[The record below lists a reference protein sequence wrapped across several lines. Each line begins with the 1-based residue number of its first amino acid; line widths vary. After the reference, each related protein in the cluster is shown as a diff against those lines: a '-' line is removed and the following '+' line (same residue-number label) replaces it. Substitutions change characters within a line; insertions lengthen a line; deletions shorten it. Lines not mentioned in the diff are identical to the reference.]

1 MLTCYLVANLIQ
13 EEFEAWVF
21 YKSEKYD
28 SRDVERLQQ
37 DDKWVENYL
46 IWRHDVVDDTLKM
59 IDESLQWRK
68 EYTVNDLTE
77 SVLPKWLFE
86 NGSLFLHGYDK
97 EGYKLFWFRVK
108 HHTRDPKQQLEKK
121 KLVAFWL
128 EHYAKR
134 DHGKPLTV
142 VFDMAE
148 TGISH
153 IVSIFIVFF

>member
-1 MLTCYLVANLIQ
+1 M
-13 EEFEAWVF
+13 
-21 YKSEKYD
+21 
-28 SRDVERLQQ
+28 
-37 DDKWVENYL
+37 
-46 IWRHDVVDDTLKM
+46 
-59 IDESLQWRK
+59 
-68 EYTVNDLTE
+68 
-77 SVLPKWLFE
+77 
-86 NGSLFLHGYDK
+86 
-97 EGYKLFWFRVK
+97 K

-153 IVSIFIVFF
+153 IVSIFTVLSGLLFKLFNLCSQKEESHCIVLDT

>member
-1 MLTCYLVANLIQ
+1 MAEQRQDKAALIS
-13 EEFEAWVF
+13 ETRRRFEAE
-21 YKSEKYD
+21 YLADKSEKYD

-97 EGYKLFWFRVK
+97 EGYKLCKLQRIYHFQSLIIIFCFQ
-108 HHTRDPKQQLEKK
+108 HFSIYFEK
-121 KLVAFWL
+121 
-128 EHYAKR
+128 
-134 DHGKPLTV
+134 
-142 VFDMAE
+142 
-148 TGISH
+148 
-153 IVSIFIVFF
+153 